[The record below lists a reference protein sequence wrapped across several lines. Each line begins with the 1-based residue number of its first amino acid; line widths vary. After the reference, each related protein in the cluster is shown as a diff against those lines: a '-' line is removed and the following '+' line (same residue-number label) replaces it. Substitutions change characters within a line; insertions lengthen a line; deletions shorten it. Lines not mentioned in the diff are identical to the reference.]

1 MNSNKEQ
8 IFSVFDD
15 LMAKHVDWRI
25 GTSFRKYAIA
35 RDDLIQ
41 AFSEKT
47 GLPADEFSNHLA
59 SKLAKEM
66 GIV

>member
-1 MNSNKEQ
+1 MNVNKEQ
-8 IFSVFDD
+8 IFGVFDD

-25 GTSFRKYAIA
+25 GASFRKYATA

-47 GLPADEFSNHLA
+47 GLPAEEFSNHLA
-59 SKLAKEM
+59 RKLAKEM
-66 GIV
+66 GVM

>member
-1 MNSNKEQ
+1 MASKKEQ

-15 LMAKHVDWRI
+15 FMANHVDWRI
-25 GTSFRKYAIA
+25 GSSFRKYATA

-47 GLPADEFSNHLA
+47 GISTEEFSNHLA
-59 SKLAKEM
+59 KKLAKRT
-66 GIV
+66 GVF